1 MWEPIWASRSRY
13 WLLTGDVSWSCLHCS
28 RTRRV
33 RTLKVSMTVILWVYE
48 FWCTEGVLSPGWDR
62 GHDEESRNGRDVKID
77 ILDDYIRSSERFRVI
92 RVFFGVPE
100 SYGNSPGSIWALL
113 GHTGIE
119 ERGQKEG
126 GLRPPSGPNWT
137 RRGGG
142 APLFPSPLSPFLPL
156 LVGVGKEES

>member
-1 MWEPIWASRSRY
+1 MHF
-13 WLLTGDVSWSCLHCS
+13 DVPKV
-28 RTRRV
+28 V
-33 RTLKVSMTVILWVYE
+33 R
-48 FWCTEGVLSPGWDR
+48 SPGCDH

-126 GLRPPSGPNWT
+126 GARPPSGPNWT
-137 RRGGG
+137 REGGCTLPSFFFPLPFSYSHKERRSPTPG
-142 APLFPSPLSPFLPL
+142 GSRTPPLARPPPRPAASPLAPLYTGAGGHL
-156 LVGVGKEES
+156 